1 MILLESKVS
10 EYKIL
15 SENSLDKLIEI
26 LNELTDL
33 YESKNIF
40 FVNEIRISNTSIVRD
55 FATKEKGYCFSLI
68 ISDSLANTT
77 SLAQMVRVPAEG
89 C

>member
-1 MILLESKVS
+1 MILLESKVG

-15 SENSLDKLIEI
+15 SENSLDKLII
-26 LNELTDL
+26 MLNELTDL

-40 FVNEIRISNTSIVRD
+40 FVNEIIISNTSIVRD
-55 FATKEKGYCFSLI
+55 FATKEKGYYSSLVI
-68 ISDSLANTT
+68 CDSIANIT
-77 SLAQMVRVPAEG
+77 SLAQLVRAPAEG